1 MLTAR
6 ADSIAMHVE
15 AAKRLLQELEQ
26 HAQSAVDALGREGG
40 AEFVAAVSERERVL
54 AELNDVVEALAHE
67 RAESSDH
74 EATPEPAT
82 GELFAEMARVAAAA
96 LEAHENLLAR
106 TRMERDRLAALLHR
120 TNEPDR
126 IASRYAGALQP
137 SRGPVLS
144 VTG

>member
-1 MLTAR
+1 MMTAR

-26 HAQSAVDALGREGG
+26 HAQSAVDALGRDGG
-40 AEFVAAVSERERVL
+40 ADFLAAVSERDRVL
-54 AELNDVVEALAHE
+54 AQLDDVVEALAHE
-67 RAESSDH
+67 RS
-74 EATPEPAT
+74 EAGEQQDPDVDT
-82 GELFAEMARVAAAA
+82 GPLLAEMARVAAAA

-126 IASRYAGALQP
+126 IANKYAGAFQP
-137 SRGPVLS
+137 ARGPVFS
-144 VTG
+144 ATG